1 MVDKPRGYVSSVS
14 ETALDLTRIRD
25 FALRIRHTN
34 CCYSYGMP
42 CPEGPRRGP
51 KVMPGGNGPA
61 PSAELVGSLDCPV
74 LVIHGTKDRISPY
87 STAVEAA
94 RLTGGSLFT
103 MEGSGHIPNVRDPVA
118 VNLAMRD
125 FIERIQA

>member
-61 PSAELVGSLDCPV
+61 PSAELVGGIAEHTFTCGDPQV
-74 LVIHGTKDRISPY
+74 QVGHYYHGVGNYGGAEGFAASE
-87 STAVEAA
+87 STE
-94 RLTGGSLFT
+94 
-103 MEGSGHIPNVRDPVA
+103 D
-118 VNLAMRD
+118 
-125 FIERIQA
+125 IEFSCVPAED